1 VNESLL
7 RKLPGVDR
15 LAAALG
21 DVPSPVAVGAARQ
34 VIDEVRA
41 EVLAGDRQQLP
52 DLEALAAARAR
63 LLSQGRLRSVI
74 NATGV
79 VVHTN
84 LGRSVWSAAARDA
97 ATRAMGACD
106 LELRLDDGQRG
117 GRLDG
122 LRALLRHLTGAEDAL
137 VVNNCAAAV
146 LLGLTALARGRE
158 VVVSRGELVE
168 IGGSFRVPDVI
179 ASGGAR
185 LVEVGTTNRTRASD
199 FAAAIGDDTAL
210 LLKVHPSN
218 FRQVGFTEAPERS
231 ELAAVAHD
239 HGLPL
244 VEDLGSGSLHGE
256 LGEPAV
262 RDVVGAGVDLVM
274 FSGDKL
280 LGGPQ
285 AGLVVGRADLVH
297 RLRRHPMY
305 RALRV
310 GKVTLAALE
319 ATLADHAAGR
329 EVPTTV
335 RLQQTAEELMAR
347 AERWAQALQ
356 ARGVRAEA
364 VADTDVAG
372 GGALPERP
380 LYGAACRV
388 HCESVH
394 AVARRLRTG
403 DVAVVAR
410 VADDALHLHPR
421 TVSIDRDVALVDQ
434 VAHAIA
440 LR

>member
-1 VNESLL
+1 MSEVL
-7 RKLPGVDR
+7 RGLPSVDR
-15 LAAALG
+15 LAAQLG
-21 DVPSPVAVGAARQ
+21 ELPPTVAVAAARQ

-41 EVLAGDRQQLP
+41 EVLAGARTSLP
-52 DLEALAAARAR
+52 DLLALARAR
-63 LLSQGRLRSVI
+63 GEVLDRGRLRQVL

-84 LGRSVWSAAARDA
+84 LGRSAWSSGAQQAAVA
-97 ATRAMGACD
+97 AMGACD
-106 LELRLDDGQRG
+106 LELRLATGARG

-122 LRALLRHLTGAEDAL
+122 LKALLRELTGAEDAL

-179 ASGGAR
+179 ASGGAH
-185 LVEVGTTNRTRASD
+185 LVEVGTTNRTRAADYAS
-199 FAAAIGDDTAL
+199 AVTADTAV

-218 FRQVGFTEAPERS
+218 FRQVGFTEEASREA
-231 ELAAVAHD
+231 LAEVARA

-262 RDVVGAGVDLVM
+262 RDVVAAGVDLVM

-285 AGLVVGRADLVH
+285 AGLVVGKAAWVAKLRA
-297 RLRRHPMY
+297 HPLY

-310 GKVTLAALE
+310 DKVTLAALE
-319 ATLADHAAGR
+319 ATLADHLAGR
-329 EVPTTV
+329 AVPTRR
-335 RLQQTAEELMAR
+335 RLHTEPEALR
-347 AERWAQALQ
+347 SRAQAWVDGLA
-356 ARGVRAEA
+356 ARGVVSQVVA
-364 VADTDVAG
+364 VDDVPG
-372 GGALPERP
+372 GGAAPGVVLAGFAVRLEAGPAHEVARA
-380 LYGAACRV
+380 LREG
-388 HCESVH
+388 
-394 AVARRLRTG
+394 AVA
-403 DVAVVAR
+403 VMAR
-410 VADDALHLHPR
+410 VADDAVHLHPR
-421 TVSIDRDVALVDQ
+421 CVEPADDDTLLAQ
-434 VAHAIA
+434 VAEAIA
-440 LR
+440 VR